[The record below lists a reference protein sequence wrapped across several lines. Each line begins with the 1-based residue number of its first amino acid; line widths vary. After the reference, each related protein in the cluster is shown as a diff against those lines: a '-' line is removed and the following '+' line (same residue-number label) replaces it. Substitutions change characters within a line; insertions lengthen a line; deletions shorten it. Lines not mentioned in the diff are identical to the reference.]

1 MTIYFVATM
10 YLSDDRILACEEK
23 LLDVYMIICM
33 LDKEINF
40 CVNYKKQFDLLKEK
54 LLKLEFKI

>member
-1 MTIYFVATM
+1 M
-10 YLSDDRILACEEK
+10 ACEEK